1 VGVKNGLDAD
11 QVSELEPA
19 IEDVCLGLVTQKDLP
34 QNIASQVGIDIALA
48 RKIAGDTLTEILDP
62 FMQDINFARQ
72 YKLEMDERISNEKSK
87 QGLDGLP
94 DAGSLRAQILNEN
107 KAKIGSDEKMAAFF
121 NKKPENTIENESE
134 INTDEYYGEPEDE
147 EEEIK
152 NDLGASNFIVKE
164 KEDFED
170 LQNIKTG
177 SSSGPVTFSQI
188 INKTIP
194 TTTSS
199 NDGNTAM
206 VRFEQELAVLTQ
218 AINSLVKTTP
228 TGKDFNLKSFEEISS
243 QIGKIQ
249 KEISD
254 IKMNQEEINKKIKS
268 LETHSLI
275 NSSAQNKIEPN
286 ILNIPKIDLGVKSE
300 NTKPFIFNSAV
311 TKQAAEAIATA
322 PSAKKVLSFEEL
334 TGAKTDAQTTTA
346 GDNFSGNKK
355 GADFFK
361 SIANVE
367 NMKEEENKKEEEEFK
382 ADKEEKKKMLSSVLL
397 KDLQNLKSV
406 NTNIPISGI
415 QTDINVALENTSKSA
430 TTGLKDELLPQSRED
445 RMKALQEKIRNLN
458 QGNA

>member
-254 IKMNQEEINKKIKS
+254 IKMNQEEINKKIISNADS
-268 LETHSLI
+268 LGLAIH
-275 NSSAQNKIEPN
+275 QNE
-286 ILNIPKIDLGVKSE
+286 LLIDL
-300 NTKPFIFNSAV
+300 SADFK
-311 TKQAAEAIATA
+311 TS
-322 PSAKKVLSFEEL
+322 PSTLSDVL
-334 TGAKTDAQTTTA
+334 
-346 GDNFSGNKK
+346 DNF
-355 GADFFK
+355 
-361 SIANVE
+361 I
-367 NMKEEENKKEEEEFK
+367 
-382 ADKEEKKKMLSSVLL
+382 VL
-397 KDLQNLKSV
+397 NLK
-406 NTNIPISGI
+406 PIKP
-415 QTDINVALENTSKSA
+415 TVVD
-430 TTGLKDELLPQSRED
+430 
-445 RMKALQEKIRNLN
+445 
-458 QGNA
+458 